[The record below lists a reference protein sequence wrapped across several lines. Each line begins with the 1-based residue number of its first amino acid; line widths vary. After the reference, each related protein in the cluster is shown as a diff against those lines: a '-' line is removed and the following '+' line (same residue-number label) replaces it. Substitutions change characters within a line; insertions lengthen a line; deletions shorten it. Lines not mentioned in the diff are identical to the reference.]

1 MTGRTKREP
10 VGEPG
15 DDLNA
20 VTPIVSLKGGA
31 RHRCDVGVVVGA
43 GEAGKYVGAD
53 RRHDVG
59 LRRLGCE
66 HDGPHR
72 RAHLL
77 HLGGKRQIFLDWR
90 HGIGHDNVYG
100 SFADP
105 SDRLCT
111 AATDLQLVSPKVEHR
126 AERGHEWR
134 VGPNCEN
141 SSHGQHPVLSNGMP
155 DAKPVYSRK

>member
-1 MTGRTKREP
+1 MSQYR
-10 VGEPG
+10 EPG

-53 RRHDVG
+53 SRHDLG

-77 HLGGKRQIFLDWR
+77 HLGGKRQIFLDR
-90 HGIGHDNVYG
+90 RYGIGHDNVYG
-100 SFADP
+100 PFAHP

-134 VGPNCEN
+134 IGPNCEN
-141 SSHGQHPVLSNGMP
+141 SSHGPHPVLSNGMP
-155 DAKPVYSRK
+155 DASAVYSRK